1 MKNELK
7 NGERRWHLLGK
18 AGDVRRKIIGM
29 YSLLA
34 SINILVWL
42 AAIAAFRE
50 YPLLIGTSVIAY
62 SFGLRHA
69 VDADH
74 IAAIDNVTRKLMQEG
89 KRPAGVG
96 FFFSLGHSTVVVL
109 ASICIAVA
117 AVAIQKNLPQ
127 YRQVGGIIGT
137 SVSAG
142 FLFVIALIN
151 MVILRDVY
159 RTFKTV
165 KQGGTYSEQS
175 LNDLLNQRGFMGR
188 FFRPLF
194 KLIKQSWHMYPLGF
208 LFGLASTPPPKSG
221 FLELRL
227 RKRRRDSLF
236 GPS

>member
-1 MKNELK
+1 MNFHFEIPIITNQKMKNELK

-109 ASICIAVA
+109 ASIAIAVA
-117 AVAIQKNLPQ
+117 AAAIQKNLPQ
-127 YRQVGGIIGT
+127 FREVGGIIGT

-151 MVILRDVY
+151 IVILRDVY
-159 RTFKTV
+159 KTFK
-165 KQGGTYSEQS
+165 
-175 LNDLLNQRGFMGR
+175 
-188 FFRPLF
+188 
-194 KLIKQSWHMYPLGF
+194 KLSKVVHT
-208 LFGLASTPPPKSG
+208 ANN
-221 FLELRL
+221 R
-227 RKRRRDSLF
+227 
-236 GPS
+236 